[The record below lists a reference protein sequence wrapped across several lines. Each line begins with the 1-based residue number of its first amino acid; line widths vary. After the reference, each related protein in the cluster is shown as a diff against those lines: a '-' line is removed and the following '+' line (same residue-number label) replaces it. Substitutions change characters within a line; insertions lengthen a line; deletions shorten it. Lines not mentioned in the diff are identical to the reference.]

1 MKFNLTKITPKN
13 YLHRKRKKK
22 KKHMSMRMNM
32 PATVTMT
39 AITKAKNA
47 KFPIRI
53 LANLLE

>member
-22 KKHMSMRMNM
+22 KHMSMRMNM
-32 PATVTMT
+32 PVTVTMT